1 MIKVQTICLRQVK
14 RFVTKGLKMA
24 CTVKPILNGQS
35 VMTQKIKGQ
44 YNDRTK
50 EILLDFL
57 QN

>member
-1 MIKVQTICLRQVK
+1 
-14 RFVTKGLKMA
+14 MA